1 MTTLGVAELE
11 ELLDASLRVHTEAHR
26 TEALLYY
33 EPANPALLEAHNS
46 LARIVG
52 VFGGNRSGK
61 SEFGAVET
69 AVLATGVIPRALR
82 ATYPVEKLRY
92 DVLRGLHIRVAC
104 VDFINGITKVILPK
118 FRDGDDQHG
127 PWIPQR
133 SLAGGNWE
141 KAYNAASRTLTVV
154 RETNTN
160 GVVKRLR
167 DHAHIEFCS
176 YDQEVTRFSGVAR
189 HLTWF
194 DETPTEPIWKE
205 CQMRH
210 VSTRG
215 RSLVTLTPPDTSGDI
230 AWVFDEVYEPGL
242 PGHPR
247 YDPKRVRC
255 YTIWTE
261 HNRYLP
267 QDEVEHVRGH
277 LSPDEQENRLHG
289 AFRHLAGLVYPQFRA
304 VPDSSATCHVIEPF
318 EIPHNWPIVMVCDP
332 HPRTPWAICWAA
344 VDPHDTVYVFDEL
357 WGGAETVEEYA
368 KLIRL
373 REGAHS
379 SQPQARVID
388 PAAEK
393 SDNLQTHGFTIRRAL
408 DRHGIR
414 CKLADNDFTTG
425 RSKLIEMLRGP
436 SPRLQVFR
444 TCVQVIH
451 QLQRHVWSEFSS
463 AVTGR
468 DPKQVPQE
476 KQKHFPDCL
485 RYLAMEDPRYGL
497 RIGQQIK
504 RYELGGLK
512 RPGARRGRAVG
523 ATIPAY
529 LHRG

>member
-1 MTTLGVAELE
+1 MTTLGIAELE
-11 ELLDASLRVHTEAHR
+11 DLLDASLRVHSEAHR
-26 TEALLYY
+26 TDALLWY
-33 EPANPALLEAHNS
+33 EPANPVLRDAHNS
-46 LARIVG
+46 LSRIVG

-69 AVLATGVIPRALR
+69 AILATGVLPRSLR
-82 ATYPVEKLRY
+82 DSYPVEKLRT

-127 PWIPQR
+127 PWIPKR

-141 KAYNAASRTLTVV
+141 KAYNAASRTLSVV
-154 RETNTN
+154 RETYT
-160 GVVKRLR
+160 GGRVQRLR
-167 DHAHIEFCS
+167 DYAHIEFCS

-210 VSTRG
+210 VSTKG
-215 RSLVTLTPPDTSGDI
+215 RSLVTLTPPDTSGDV
-230 AWVFDEVYEPGL
+230 AWVFDQIYEPGL
-242 PGHPR
+242 PSHPR
-247 YDPKRVRC
+247 YDPGRVKC

-267 QDEVEHVRGH
+267 QTEVEHVRAH
-277 LSPDEQENRLHG
+277 LSSDEQENRLHG

-304 VPDSSATCHVIEPF
+304 VPDSAAVCHVTEHF
-318 EIPHNWPIVMVCDP
+318 EIPRNWPIIMVCDP
-332 HPRTPWAICWAA
+332 HPRTPWAILWAA
-344 VDPHDTVYVFDEL
+344 VDPHDSLYVFDEL

-368 KLIRL
+368 KLIKL
-373 REGAHS
+373 REGSHPSA
-379 SQPQARVID
+379 PQARIID

-393 SDNLQTHGFTIRRAL
+393 TDNLQQRGFTIRRAL
-408 DRHGIR
+408 DSFGVR

-425 RSKLIEMLRGP
+425 RSRLIEMLRGP
-436 SPRLQVFR
+436 NPRLKIFR
-444 TCVQVIH
+444 TCPQVIY
-451 QLQRHVWSEFSS
+451 QMQRHVWQEWSDSG
-463 AVTGR
+463 GR
-468 DPKQVPQE
+468 DPKQVPTE
-476 KQKHFPDCL
+476 RQKHFPDCL

-497 RIGQQIK
+497 RLGQQVR

-512 RPGARRGRAVG
+512 RPGTRRSRA
-523 ATIPAY
+523 AAPPAY
-529 LHRG
+529 LARG